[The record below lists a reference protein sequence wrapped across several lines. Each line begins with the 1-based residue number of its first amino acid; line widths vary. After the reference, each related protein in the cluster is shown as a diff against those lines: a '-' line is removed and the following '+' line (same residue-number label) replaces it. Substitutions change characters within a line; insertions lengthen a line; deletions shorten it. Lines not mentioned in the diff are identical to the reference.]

1 MKKIT
6 YVILTLSALFV
17 NSHALAV
24 EARIP
29 VMSFSKALES
39 AKNKNNFANLKSAK
53 FNVKE
58 KLYNITYITKDGK
71 VDTVKISLNG
81 KEVQ

>member
-1 MKKIT
+1 M
-6 YVILTLSALFV
+6 A
-17 NSHALAV
+17 A
-24 EARIP
+24 
-29 VMSFSKALES
+29 
-39 AKNKNNFANLKSAK
+39 NFANLKSAK